1 MNWYVL
7 YTKPRNE
14 KKVTKQLEEM
24 GITVFCPLKTVI
36 KQWSDRKKKVQEPL
50 FNSYVF
56 VQLQDKD
63 RAKVFDAVGVVRYLF
78 WLGKPAIVRDKEIE
92 ILKHWLSGEYKNIET
107 QKYIPGS
114 VVQIDKGPFMG
125 QNAVVNEQRG
135 KKLRLQ
141 LETLGVEIII
151 ELKD

>member
-7 YTKPRNE
+7 YTKPKNE
-14 KKVTKQLEEM
+14 KKVAQQLEQM
-24 GITVFCPLKTVI
+24 GINVFCPLKMVI

-50 FNSYVF
+50 FNSYIF
-56 VQLQDKD
+56 VQLHDKD
-63 RAKVFDAVGVVRYLF
+63 RVKVFDAVGVVRYLF
-78 WLGKPAIVRDKEIE
+78 WLGKPAIVRNKEIE

-107 QKYIPGS
+107 RKYVPGS
-114 VVQIDKGPFMG
+114 IVQIDKGPFMG

-135 KKLRLQ
+135 KKLRMQ
-141 LETLGVEIII
+141 LETLCVEIII

>member
-7 YTKPRNE
+7 YTKPKNE
-14 KKVTKQLEEM
+14 KKVAKQLEEM

-56 VQLQDKD
+56 VQLKDKD
-63 RAKVFDAVGVVRYLF
+63 RSKVYDAVGVVRYLF
-78 WLGKPAIVRDKEIE
+78 WLGKPAIVRVKEIE
-92 ILKHWLSGEYKNIET
+92 TLKQWLSIDYKNIET

-114 VVQIDKGPFMG
+114 IVQIDNGPFMG
-125 QNAVVNEQRG
+125 QNAVVKEQRG
-135 KKLRLQ
+135 KNIRMQ
-141 LETLGVEIII
+141 LETIGVEIII